1 MLTIAMPTYNRTQ
14 KAIARIEEAVNQI
27 GNRADVKVLV
37 LDNQSP
43 DDVELAYRSKH
54 PNAPNYVSF
63 RKNRVNIGGNG
74 NIARCFEYCET
85 EWMWLISDDDK
96 LKSDAIDTIF
106 SAIRRNADSI
116 WINFKDPEWL
126 GEKRAG
132 ETRFCGVND
141 LCRLDHFG
149 NALLISNSV
158 FNISRCRKSIWAGIQ
173 YAFTNAP
180 HLAIA
185 WSAIGKDGAW
195 VLCPDSIV
203 NRTIPE
209 KGDTFQHLVV
219 ALGLLHI
226 GEIPVLN
233 ANKRQFVRHFTRI
246 NDDFFSP
253 KPLFINAL
261 RAWKL
266 GVSERPFRRMVSGWQ
281 LLGSPYSPKWLFYL
295 ILSGFPSVVSSFPFI
310 RNKMDLNSLQRQ
322 IARG

>member
-1 MLTIAMPTYNRTQ
+1 MPTYNRTQ
-14 KAIARIEEAVNQI
+14 KALARIEEAVEQI
-27 GNRADVKVLV
+27 GSRKDVQILV

-43 DDVELAYRSKH
+43 EDVELAYREKH
-54 PNAPNYVSF
+54 PDAPGYISF

-96 LKSDAIDTIF
+96 LKANAVDTIF
-106 SAIRRNADSI
+106 SAIQRNSNSI

-126 GEKRAG
+126 GDRRYEEERYH
-132 ETRFCGVND
+132 GVND
-141 LCRLDHFG
+141 LCKLDHFG

-158 FNISRCRKSIWAGIQ
+158 FNIGCCRKSVWLGIQ

-185 WSAIGKDGAW
+185 WSAIGKSGDW
-195 VLCPDSIV
+195 VLSPASV
-203 NRTIPE
+203 VHRTIPE

-226 GEIPVLN
+226 GELPVLN
-233 ANKRQFVRHFTRI
+233 ANKMRFVKHFARI

-266 GVSERPFRRMVSGWQ
+266 GVSERPFRRMKSGWQ
-281 LLGSPYSPKWLFYL
+281 LLGSPLSPGWLFYL
-295 ILSGFPSVVSSFPFI
+295 VLSAFPSIVSSLPFI
-310 RNKMDLNSLQRQ
+310 RAKMDLSSLQRQ